1 MHLCTVLC
9 YSSPSGFISLL
20 QMIRILIYHKTSLLC
35 LRGHGV
41 NERGIAY
48 RQFFFLLT
56 NNNKLS
62 YVLIINRF
70 ENNYEKNK
78 YFHKEKKGIK
88 VKRLDLCLWKKS
100 GQ

>member
-1 MHLCTVLC
+1 
-9 YSSPSGFISLL
+9 
-20 QMIRILIYHKTSLLC
+20 MIRILIGHEISLLC

-41 NERGIAY
+41 NDRGMVY
-48 RQFFFLLT
+48 RQFFFLLI

-62 YVLIINRF
+62 YVLIINTF
-70 ENNYEKNK
+70 ENNNEKNK

-88 VKRLDLCLWKKS
+88 VKRQDLCLWKKS